1 MISSLILLLVVAHSP
16 DAGAPTAQQDDL
28 IHLTRGRRV
37 RFPAQ
42 NAGAAPAGTPWQVT
56 RVTHAKGVRVKAK
69 PGERILVAFRM
80 NLRLREGLAL
90 LGWSSDRSMGMVL
103 AQLVRDAPETLDR
116 SDLLLEILQRR
127 GRANVNADDETFNQ
141 TVEIPDSIA
150 SMYSGQLVGQWV
162 DQALA
167 LEAETVTRIE
177 SLAKRSNLDADQA
190 VDALIT
196 LHFAKTAASNSP

>member
-1 MISSLILLLVVAHSP
+1 
-16 DAGAPTAQQDDL
+16 
-28 IHLTRGRRV
+28 
-37 RFPAQ
+37 
-42 NAGAAPAGTPWQVT
+42 
-56 RVTHAKGVRVKAK
+56 
-69 PGERILVAFRM
+69 
-80 NLRLREGLAL
+80 
-90 LGWSSDRSMGMVL
+90 MGMVL